1 MWDAR
6 HAAVVFFP
14 PSSGTDSSREPL
26 INVYNA
32 TETGVQLYQVTI
44 FSKYATIISL
54 WHFRVK
60 RIFLTLN
67 RSDFFRLVRFLKL
80 VRVLNRSD

>member
-6 HAAVVFFP
+6 RAAVVLFP

-54 WHFRVK
+54 
-60 RIFLTLN
+60 
-67 RSDFFRLVRFLKL
+67 
-80 VRVLNRSD
+80 